1 MEGQTDGGTDRW
13 RDSIPIA
20 AILGDKYRV
29 PFSPRTQIVAGPGS
43 NLPPGLRRWRDECVF
58 ERTKLPSMGYFDD
71 YGPNGILEM
80 ALLGRLRVRGKGLR
94 PS

>member
-1 MEGQTDGGTDRW
+1 
-13 RDSIPIA
+13 
-20 AILGDKYRV
+20 
-29 PFSPRTQIVAGPGS
+29 
-43 NLPPGLRRWRDECVF
+43 
-58 ERTKLPSMGYFDD
+58 MGYSDD